1 MNLLKKVK
9 QNPHYARGQKVMFDL
24 RLTRWLDNLDD
35 YSMFLVT
42 LTFIIKILE
51 VIGHKLHLKKYQEWK
66 KLGIESRRVESL
78 LGIFS

>member
-1 MNLLKKVK
+1 MSLLKKVK

-24 RLTRWLDNLDD
+24 RLTRWLDNLDG

-51 VIGHKLHLKKYQEWK
+51 VIGHNCIWRNIKNGKN
-66 KLGIESRRVESL
+66 SA
-78 LGIFS
+78 

>member
-1 MNLLKKVK
+1 
-9 QNPHYARGQKVMFDL
+9 MFDL

-66 KLGIESRRVESL
+66 NWA
-78 LGIFS
+78 

>member
-1 MNLLKKVK
+1 
-9 QNPHYARGQKVMFDL
+9 MFDL